1 MLSVMLHR
9 KFFVLFWLFTLIGV
23 AGCYRITYEP
33 YGTTYFTIK
42 NGGKK
47 TVLSVLDEY
56 AAINGFIR
64 TQEGSES
71 LNEEYKAVVMNA
83 AYKNQN
89 DISYRVMNLLNHE
102 CFGLHAYDYSKNNSD
117 EAIRIATEVKALL
130 SNVYV
135 EDITFYQEQ
144 GCKNAT

>member
-1 MLSVMLHR
+1 LAGFRFAPHYSQLLLTAYGGVMLHR

-56 AAINGFIR
+56 SAINGFIR

-102 CFGLHAYDYSKNNSD
+102 CFGLHAYDYSKIIPTRQL
-117 EAIRIATEVKALL
+117 E
-130 SNVYV
+130 
-135 EDITFYQEQ
+135 
-144 GCKNAT
+144 